1 MSIAT
6 EITRLQNDSAAIASA
21 IAAKGVSVPSGAGY
35 DDYAS
40 LIAQITGGGSGGRL
54 PVGYTELE
62 YVQTDSTA
70 WIDTG
75 VAGSAS
81 LDVSLK
87 FSYHKYVQYG
97 AAFGNYVSESYKA
110 NRAIIAGTSSLY
122 VAGGNNL
129 ATEVNN
135 FIVGPVNT
143 LEITSTQAV
152 LNEITTAISSSSQSA
167 NTTNI
172 CLGNRGIS
180 TAVSRDIGLRI
191 YSFSIKNNGVNVI
204 QYVPCSRDSDDKIG
218 FYDTVSGTFVGSS
231 TQTSFVAG
239 PEKTYGYSAI

>member
-1 MSIAT
+1 MPTIADQ
-6 EITRLQNDSAAIASA
+6 ITRLQNDSAAIESA

-40 LIAQITGGGSGGRL
+40 LIAQITGGGSSGGRL
-54 PVGYTELE
+54 PAGYTELK

-81 LDVSLK
+81 LDVTII

-97 AAFGNYVSESYKA
+97 AAFGNYVSESFKC
-110 NRAIIAGTSSLY
+110 NRAIISGSSSLY

-129 ATEVNN
+129 ATTVYEFV
-135 FIVGPVNT
+135 IGSVNT
-143 LEITSTQAV
+143 LEITSTRAT
-152 LNEITTAISSSSQSA
+152 LNEINTTITSSSQSA
-167 NTTNI
+167 NATNI

-191 YSFSIKNNGVNVI
+191 YYFSIKNNGVNVI
-204 QYVPCSRDSDDKIG
+204 QYVPCKRDSDDKIG
-218 FYDTVSGTFVGSS
+218 FYDMVSGTFVGSS

-239 PEKTYGYSAI
+239 PKNLWI